1 MNVKPIPKALL
12 GDSLVLILPTATGTL
27 ETPISNVRAERT
39 QGVSGISTSSP
50 KNAARNTAEITVWVD
65 YRNSTWAEF
74 PVGAKVK
81 YDGETFE
88 IIEQKLY
95 KDGAGAPHHVKFT
108 ARIIG
113 ENGDEAV

>member
-12 GDSLVLILPTATGTL
+12 GESLVLILPTTTGTL
-27 ETPISNVRAERT
+27 ETPISNVRVERT
-39 QGVSGISTSSP
+39 QSVSGLSTRTP
-50 KNAARNTAEITVWVD
+50 KNSAEITVWAD
-65 YRNSTWAEF
+65 HKNSTWAEF

-81 YDGETFE
+81 YGGETFE

-95 KDGAGAPHHVKFT
+95 KDSSGAPHHVKFT